1 MANNRWDK
9 LRDRIA
15 ERAIATSDTMV
26 DKIKGGSTPPGKK
39 RMDPDRAMHDYLLLA
54 QPPTMLTP
62 ELAAEADALWQKKF
76 AGKSRADIAEW
87 CIDMER
93 KRLQRAGPLGA
104 FREDELPVTVVEGNL
119 PQRYLASL
127 QAEQAM
133 GAPAGPSGPS
143 AGVAPPTAPTPAQAA
158 TPMGGTVG

>member
-1 MANNRWDK
+1 MANNRWDR

-15 ERAIATSDTMV
+15 EQAVATSDTMI

-39 RMDPDRAMHDYLLLA
+39 RMDPDKAMHDYLLLA
-54 QPPTMLTP
+54 QPPAMLTP

-76 AGKSRADIAEW
+76 AGRTRAEIAQW
-87 CIDMER
+87 CLDMER

-127 QAEQAM
+127 QAEQGGMPGMPLPPGTQTQMAA
-133 GAPAGPSGPS
+133 APAPAPVGP
-143 AGVAPPTAPTPAQAA
+143 
-158 TPMGGTVG
+158 PMGTPVG